1 MGEYVRRR
9 LALFLPTL
17 IGMTILSFAL
27 GFASPSDPA
36 MVVLTMDGTSAP
48 TVEELTAK
56 RHELGLDR
64 PYAVQYMKW
73 LGGVLTGDWG
83 VSFISGKGVLEELF
97 AALPVTLAVA
107 SLAFF
112 WAFLG
117 SIFLGAVMAVY
128 KYRWADRLLLLFSMA
143 LTSLPGFWLAI
154 VAMQL
159 LCEAWHIF
167 PTSGYGSLRHL
178 FLPSAVLAA
187 GTIGAVMRLERDTL
201 GEVLEKNYIL
211 TARAKGLPFFYV
223 VYKHA
228 LKNSLIPIVTMLGNY
243 FGGLLG
249 GAAVIELIFSLP
261 GLGTLVLNAVQARDY
276 PLIQGY
282 VLLVGS
288 LVIGINLMVDVLYAY
303 INPRLRAG
311 GEVHG

>member
-1 MGEYVRRR
+1 
-9 LALFLPTL
+9 
-17 IGMTILSFAL
+17 
-27 GFASPSDPA
+27 
-36 MVVLTMDGTSAP
+36 
-48 TVEELTAK
+48 
-56 RHELGLDR
+56 
-64 PYAVQYMKW
+64 
-73 LGGVLTGDWG
+73 
-83 VSFISGKGVLEELF
+83 
-97 AALPVTLAVA
+97 
-107 SLAFF
+107 
-112 WAFLG
+112 
-117 SIFLGAVMAVY
+117 
-128 KYRWADRLLLLFSMA
+128 MA

-159 LCEAWHIF
+159 LCEEWHIF

-178 FLPSAVLAA
+178 FIPSAVLAA
-187 GTIGAVMRLERDTL
+187 GTIGAVMRLERDAL
-201 GEVLEKNYIL
+201 SEVLEKNYIL

-228 LKNSLIPIVTMLGNY
+228 LKNSLLPIVTMLGNY

-288 LVIGINLMVDVLYAY
+288 LVIGINLFVDVLYAF
-303 INPRLRAG
+303 INPRLRSG
-311 GEVHG
+311 GEAHG

>member
-1 MGEYVRRR
+1 MGEYIRRR

-17 IGMTILSFAL
+17 FGMTILSFAL

-36 MVVLTMDGTSAP
+36 LVVLTMDGTSVP
-48 TVEELTAK
+48 TMEELTAK
-56 RHELGLDR
+56 RRELGLDQ

-73 LGGVLTGDWG
+73 LGGVVTGDWG
-83 VSFISGKGVLEELF
+83 VSFVSGKGVWEELST
-97 AALPVTLAVA
+97 ALPVTLAVA
-107 SLAFF
+107 MLAFF
-112 WAFLG
+112 WAFLF
-117 SIFLGAVMAVY
+117 SIFLGVVMAVY
-128 KYRWADRLLLLFSMA
+128 KYRWPDRLLLLFSMA

-159 LCEAWHIF
+159 LCEEWHIF

-178 FLPSAVLAA
+178 FIPSAVLAA
-187 GTIGAVMRLERDTL
+187 GTIGAVMRLERDAL
-201 GEVLEKNYIL
+201 SEVLEKNYIL

-228 LKNSLIPIVTMLGNY
+228 LKNSLLPIVTMLGNY

-288 LVIGINLMVDVLYAY
+288 LVIGINLFVDVLYAF
-303 INPRLRAG
+303 INPRLRSS
-311 GEVHG
+311 GEAHG

>member
-36 MVVLTMDGTSAP
+36 LVVLTMDGTSAP
-48 TVEELTAK
+48 TMEELSAK
-56 RHELGLDR
+56 RRELGLDQ
-64 PYAVQYMKW
+64 PYAVQYVKW
-73 LGGVLTGDWG
+73 LGGVVTGDWG
-83 VSFISGKGVLEELF
+83 VSFVSGKGVLEELF
-97 AALPVTLAVA
+97 TALPVTLAVA
-107 SLAFF
+107 TLAFL
-112 WAFLG
+112 WAFLF
-117 SIFLGAVMAVY
+117 SIFFGVVMAVY
-128 KYRWADRLLLLFSMA
+128 KYRWPDRLLLLFSMA

-159 LCEAWHIF
+159 LCEERHIF

-178 FLPSAVLAA
+178 FIPSAVLAA
-187 GTIGAVMRLERDTL
+187 GTIGAVMRLERDAL
-201 GEVLEKNYIL
+201 SEVLEKNYIL

-228 LKNSLIPIVTMLGNY
+228 LKNSLLPIVTMLGNY
-243 FGGLLG
+243 YGGLLG

-288 LVIGINLMVDVLYAY
+288 LVIGINLFVDVLYAF
-303 INPRLRAG
+303 INPRLRSG
-311 GEVHG
+311 GEAHG

>member
-1 MGEYVRRR
+1 MGEYIRRR

-36 MVVLTMDGTSAP
+36 LVVLTMDGTSAP
-48 TVEELTAK
+48 TMEELTVK
-56 RHELGLDR
+56 RRELGLDQ

-73 LGGVLTGDWG
+73 LGGVVTGDWG
-83 VSFISGKGVLEELF
+83 VSFVSGKGVWEELST
-97 AALPVTLAVA
+97 ALPVTLAVA
-107 SLAFF
+107 TLAFL
-112 WAFLG
+112 WAFLF
-117 SIFLGAVMAVY
+117 SIFFGVVMAVY
-128 KYRWADRLLLLFSMA
+128 KYRWPDRLLLLFSMA

-159 LCEAWHIF
+159 LCEEWHIF

-187 GTIGAVMRLERDTL
+187 GTIGAVMRLERDAL
-201 GEVLEKNYIL
+201 SEVLEKNYIL

-228 LKNSLIPIVTMLGNY
+228 LKNSLLPIVTMLGNY

-288 LVIGINLMVDVLYAY
+288 LVIGINLFVDVLYAF
-303 INPRLRAG
+303 INPRLRSG
-311 GEVHG
+311 GEAHG

>member
-36 MVVLTMDGTSAP
+36 LVALTIDGTSAP
-48 TVEELTAK
+48 TMEELTAK
-56 RHELGLDR
+56 RRELGLDQ
-64 PYAVQYMKW
+64 PYAVQYVKW
-73 LGGVLTGDWG
+73 LGGVVRGDWG

-97 AALPVTLAVA
+97 TALPVTLAVA

-112 WAFLG
+112 WAFLF
-117 SIFLGAVMAVY
+117 SIFLGTVMAVY

-159 LCEAWHIF
+159 LCEEWHIF

-187 GTIGAVMRLERDTL
+187 GTIGAVMRLERDAL

-223 VYKHA
+223 VCKHA
-228 LKNSLIPIVTMLGNY
+228 LKNSLLPIVTMLGNY

-249 GAAVIELIFSLP
+249 GAAVIELIFALP

-288 LVIGINLMVDVLYAY
+288 LVIGINLFVDVLYAF
-303 INPRLRAG
+303 INPRLRSG
-311 GEVHG
+311 GEAHG

>member
-1 MGEYVRRR
+1 MGEYIRRR

-36 MVVLTMDGTSAP
+36 LVVLTMDGTSAP
-48 TVEELTAK
+48 TMEELTAK
-56 RHELGLDR
+56 RRELGLDQ

-73 LGGVLTGDWG
+73 LGGVVTGDWG
-83 VSFISGKGVLEELF
+83 VSFVSGKGVWEELST
-97 AALPVTLAVA
+97 ALPVTLAVA
-107 SLAFF
+107 MLAFL
-112 WAFLG
+112 WAFLF
-117 SIFLGAVMAVY
+117 SIFLGVVMAVY
-128 KYRWADRLLLLFSMA
+128 KYRWPDRLLLLFSMA

-159 LCEAWHIF
+159 LCEEWHIF

-187 GTIGAVMRLERDTL
+187 GTIGAVMRLERDAL
-201 GEVLEKNYIL
+201 SEVLEKNYIL

-228 LKNSLIPIVTMLGNY
+228 LKNSLLPIVTMLGNY

-249 GAAVIELIFSLP
+249 GAAVIELIFALP

-288 LVIGINLMVDVLYAY
+288 LVIGINLLVDVLYAC
-303 INPRLRAG
+303 INPRLRTG
-311 GEVHG
+311 GEAS

>member
-36 MVVLTMDGTSAP
+36 LVVLTMDGTSAP
-48 TVEELTAK
+48 TMEELTAK
-56 RHELGLDR
+56 RRELGLDQ
-64 PYAVQYMKW
+64 PYAVQYVKW
-73 LGGVLTGDWG
+73 LGGVVRGDWG

-97 AALPVTLAVA
+97 TALPVTLAVA

-112 WAFLG
+112 WAFLF
-117 SIFLGAVMAVY
+117 SIFLGTVMAVY

-159 LCEAWHIF
+159 LCEEWHIF

-187 GTIGAVMRLERDTL
+187 GTIGAVMRLERDAL
-201 GEVLEKNYIL
+201 SEVLEKNYIL

-223 VYKHA
+223 VYRHA
-228 LKNSLIPIVTMLGNY
+228 LKNSLLPIVTMLGNY

-288 LVIGINLMVDVLYAY
+288 LVIGINLFVDVLYAF
-303 INPRLRAG
+303 INPRLRSS
-311 GEVHG
+311 GEAHG

>member
-1 MGEYVRRR
+1 MGEYIRRR

-36 MVVLTMDGTSAP
+36 LVVLTMDGTSAP
-48 TVEELTAK
+48 TMEELTAK
-56 RHELGLDR
+56 RRELGLDQ

-73 LGGVLTGDWG
+73 LGGVVTGDWG
-83 VSFISGKGVLEELF
+83 VSFVSGKGVWEELST
-97 AALPVTLAVA
+97 ALPVTLAVA
-107 SLAFF
+107 TLAFL
-112 WAFLG
+112 WAFLF
-117 SIFLGAVMAVY
+117 SIFFGVVMAVY
-128 KYRWADRLLLLFSMA
+128 KYRWPDRLLLLFSMA

-159 LCEAWHIF
+159 LCEEWHIF

-178 FLPSAVLAA
+178 FLPSVVLAA
-187 GTIGAVMRLERDTL
+187 GTIGAVMRLERDAL
-201 GEVLEKNYIL
+201 SEVLEKNYIL

-228 LKNSLIPIVTMLGNY
+228 LKNSLLPIVTMLGNY
-243 FGGLLG
+243 YGGLLG

-288 LVIGINLMVDVLYAY
+288 LVIGINLFVDVLYAF
-303 INPRLRAG
+303 INPRLRSG
-311 GEVHG
+311 GEAHG

>member
-1 MGEYVRRR
+1 MGEYIRRR

-36 MVVLTMDGTSAP
+36 LVVLTMDGTSAP
-48 TVEELTAK
+48 TMEELTAK
-56 RHELGLDR
+56 RRELGLDQ

-73 LGGVLTGDWG
+73 LGGVVTGDWG
-83 VSFISGKGVLEELF
+83 VSFVSGKGVWEELST
-97 AALPVTLAVA
+97 ALPVTLAVA
-107 SLAFF
+107 MLAFL
-112 WAFLG
+112 WAFLF
-117 SIFLGAVMAVY
+117 SIFLGVVMAVY
-128 KYRWADRLLLLFSMA
+128 KYRWPDRLLLLFSMA

-159 LCEAWHIF
+159 LCEEWHIF

-187 GTIGAVMRLERDTL
+187 GTIGAVMRLERDAL
-201 GEVLEKNYIL
+201 SEVLEKNYIL

-228 LKNSLIPIVTMLGNY
+228 LKNSLLPIVTMLGNY

-288 LVIGINLMVDVLYAY
+288 LVIGINLFVDVLYAF
-303 INPRLRAG
+303 INPRLRSG
-311 GEVHG
+311 GEAHG

>member
-36 MVVLTMDGTSAP
+36 LVVLTMDGTSAP
-48 TVEELTAK
+48 TMEELTAK
-56 RHELGLDR
+56 RRELGLDQ
-64 PYAVQYMKW
+64 PYAVQYVKW
-73 LGGVLTGDWG
+73 LGGVIRGDWG

-97 AALPVTLAVA
+97 TALPVTLAVA

-112 WAFLG
+112 WAFLF
-117 SIFLGAVMAVY
+117 SIFLGTVMAVY

-159 LCEAWHIF
+159 LCEEWHIF

-178 FLPSAVLAA
+178 IIPSAVLAA

-223 VYKHA
+223 VCKHA
-228 LKNSLIPIVTMLGNY
+228 LKNSLLPIVTMLGNY

-249 GAAVIELIFSLP
+249 GAAVIELIFALP

-288 LVIGINLMVDVLYAY
+288 LVIGINLLVDVLYAC
-303 INPRLRAG
+303 INPRLRTG
-311 GEVHG
+311 GEAS

>member
-1 MGEYVRRR
+1 MGEYIMRR

-36 MVVLTMDGTSAP
+36 LVVLTMDGTSAP

-56 RHELGLDR
+56 RRELGLDQ

-73 LGGVLTGDWG
+73 LGGVVTGDWG
-83 VSFISGKGVLEELF
+83 VSFVSGKGVWEELST
-97 AALPVTLAVA
+97 ALPVTLAVA
-107 SLAFF
+107 TLAFL
-112 WAFLG
+112 WAFLF
-117 SIFLGAVMAVY
+117 SIFFGVVMAVY
-128 KYRWADRLLLLFSMA
+128 KYRWPDRLLLLFSMA

-159 LCEAWHIF
+159 LCEEWHIF

-178 FLPSAVLAA
+178 FIPSAVLAA
-187 GTIGAVMRLERDTL
+187 GTIGAVMRLERDAL
-201 GEVLEKNYIL
+201 SEVLEKNYIL

-223 VYKHA
+223 VYRHA
-228 LKNSLIPIVTMLGNY
+228 LKNSLLPIVTMLGNY

-288 LVIGINLMVDVLYAY
+288 LVIGINLFVDVLYAF
-303 INPRLRAG
+303 INPRLRSG
-311 GEVHG
+311 GEAHG

>member
-1 MGEYVRRR
+1 MGEYIRRR

-36 MVVLTMDGTSAP
+36 LVVLTMDGTSAP
-48 TVEELTAK
+48 TMEELTAK
-56 RHELGLDR
+56 RCELGLDQ

-73 LGGVLTGDWG
+73 LGGVVTGDWG
-83 VSFISGKGVLEELF
+83 VSFVSGKGVWEELST
-97 AALPVTLAVA
+97 ALPVTLAVA
-107 SLAFF
+107 TLAFL
-112 WAFLG
+112 WAFLF
-117 SIFLGAVMAVY
+117 SIFFGVVMAVY
-128 KYRWADRLLLLFSMA
+128 KYRWPDRLLLLFSMA

-159 LCEAWHIF
+159 LCEEWHIF

-187 GTIGAVMRLERDTL
+187 GTIGAVMRLERDAL
-201 GEVLEKNYIL
+201 SEVLEKNYIL

-228 LKNSLIPIVTMLGNY
+228 LKNSLLPIVTMLGNY

-288 LVIGINLMVDVLYAY
+288 LVIGINLFVDVLYAF
-303 INPRLRAG
+303 INPRLRSG
-311 GEVHG
+311 GEAHG

>member
-1 MGEYVRRR
+1 MGEYIRRR

-36 MVVLTMDGTSAP
+36 LVVLTMDGTSAP
-48 TVEELTAK
+48 TMEELTAK
-56 RHELGLDR
+56 RRELGLDQ

-73 LGGVLTGDWG
+73 LGGVVTGDWG
-83 VSFISGKGVLEELF
+83 VSFVSGKGVWEELST
-97 AALPVTLAVA
+97 ALPVTLAVA
-107 SLAFF
+107 TLAFL
-112 WAFLG
+112 WAFLF
-117 SIFLGAVMAVY
+117 SIFFGVVMAVY
-128 KYRWADRLLLLFSMA
+128 KYRWPDRLLLLFSMA

-159 LCEAWHIF
+159 LCEEWHIF
-167 PTSGYGSLRHL
+167 STSGYGSLRHL

-187 GTIGAVMRLERDTL
+187 GTIGAVMRLERDAL
-201 GEVLEKNYIL
+201 SEVLEKNYIL

-228 LKNSLIPIVTMLGNY
+228 LKNSLLPIVTMLGNY

-288 LVIGINLMVDVLYAY
+288 LVIGINLFVDVLYAF
-303 INPRLRAG
+303 INPRLRSG
-311 GEVHG
+311 GEAHG

>member
-1 MGEYVRRR
+1 MGEYIRWR

-36 MVVLTMDGTSAP
+36 LVVLTMDGTSAP
-48 TVEELTAK
+48 TMEELSAK
-56 RHELGLDR
+56 RRELGLDQ
-64 PYAVQYMKW
+64 PYAVQYVKW
-73 LGGVLTGDWG
+73 LGGVVTGDWG
-83 VSFISGKGVLEELF
+83 VSFVSGKGVLEELF
-97 AALPVTLAVA
+97 TALPVTLAVA
-107 SLAFF
+107 TLAFL
-112 WAFLG
+112 WAFLF
-117 SIFLGAVMAVY
+117 SIFFGVVMAVY
-128 KYRWADRLLLLFSMA
+128 KYRWPDRLLLLFSMA

-159 LCEAWHIF
+159 LCEERHIF

-178 FLPSAVLAA
+178 FIPSAVLAA
-187 GTIGAVMRLERDTL
+187 GTIGAVMRLERDAL
-201 GEVLEKNYIL
+201 SEVLEKNYIL

-228 LKNSLIPIVTMLGNY
+228 LKNSLLPIVTMLGNY
-243 FGGLLG
+243 YGGLLG

-288 LVIGINLMVDVLYAY
+288 LVIGINLFVDVLYAF
-303 INPRLRAG
+303 INPRLRSG
-311 GEVHG
+311 GEAHG

>member
-36 MVVLTMDGTSAP
+36 LVVLTMDGTSAP
-48 TVEELTAK
+48 TMEELTAK
-56 RHELGLDR
+56 RRELGLDQ
-64 PYAVQYMKW
+64 PYAVQYVKW
-73 LGGVLTGDWG
+73 LGGVVRGDWG

-97 AALPVTLAVA
+97 TALPVTLAVA

-112 WAFLG
+112 WAFLF
-117 SIFLGAVMAVY
+117 SIFLGTVMAVY
-128 KYRWADRLLLLFSMA
+128 KYRWPDRLLLLFSMA

-159 LCEAWHIF
+159 LCEEWHIF

-187 GTIGAVMRLERDTL
+187 GTIGAVMRLERDAL
-201 GEVLEKNYIL
+201 SEVLEKNYIL

-223 VYKHA
+223 VYRHA
-228 LKNSLIPIVTMLGNY
+228 LKNSLLPIVTMLGNY

-249 GAAVIELIFSLP
+249 GAAVIELIFALP

-288 LVIGINLMVDVLYAY
+288 LVIGINLLVDVLYAC
-303 INPRLRAG
+303 INPRLRTG
-311 GEVHG
+311 GEAS

>member
-1 MGEYVRRR
+1 MGEYIRRR

-36 MVVLTMDGTSAP
+36 LVVLTMDGTSAP
-48 TVEELTAK
+48 TMEELTAK
-56 RHELGLDR
+56 RRELGLDQ

-73 LGGVLTGDWG
+73 LGGVVTGDWG
-83 VSFISGKGVLEELF
+83 VSFVSGKGVWEELST
-97 AALPVTLAVA
+97 ALPVTLAVA
-107 SLAFF
+107 MLAFL
-112 WAFLG
+112 WAFLF
-117 SIFLGAVMAVY
+117 SIFLGVVMAVY
-128 KYRWADRLLLLFSMA
+128 KYRWPDRLLLLFSMA

-159 LCEAWHIF
+159 LCEEWHIF

-178 FLPSAVLAA
+178 FIPSAVLAA
-187 GTIGAVMRLERDTL
+187 GTIGAVMRLERDAL
-201 GEVLEKNYIL
+201 SEVLEKNYIL

-228 LKNSLIPIVTMLGNY
+228 LKNSLLPIVTMLGNY

-288 LVIGINLMVDVLYAY
+288 LVIGINLFVDVLYAF
-303 INPRLRAG
+303 INPRLRSG
-311 GEVHG
+311 GEAHG

>member
-1 MGEYVRRR
+1 MGEYIRRR

-36 MVVLTMDGTSAP
+36 LVVLTMDGTSAP
-48 TVEELTAK
+48 TMEELSAK
-56 RHELGLDR
+56 RRELGFDQ
-64 PYAVQYMKW
+64 PYAVQYVKW
-73 LGGVLTGDWG
+73 LGGVVRGDWG

-97 AALPVTLAVA
+97 TALPVTLAVA
-107 SLAFF
+107 TLAFL
-112 WAFLG
+112 WAFLF
-117 SIFLGAVMAVY
+117 SIFFGVVMAVY
-128 KYRWADRLLLLFSMA
+128 KYRWPDRLLLLFSMA

-159 LCEAWHIF
+159 LCEEWHIF

-178 FLPSAVLAA
+178 FIPSAVLAA
-187 GTIGAVMRLERDTL
+187 GTIGAVMRLERDAL
-201 GEVLEKNYIL
+201 SEVLEKNYIL

-228 LKNSLIPIVTMLGNY
+228 LKNSLLPIVTMLGNY

-288 LVIGINLMVDVLYAY
+288 LVIGINLFVDVLYAF
-303 INPRLRAG
+303 INPRLRSG
-311 GEVHG
+311 GEAHG